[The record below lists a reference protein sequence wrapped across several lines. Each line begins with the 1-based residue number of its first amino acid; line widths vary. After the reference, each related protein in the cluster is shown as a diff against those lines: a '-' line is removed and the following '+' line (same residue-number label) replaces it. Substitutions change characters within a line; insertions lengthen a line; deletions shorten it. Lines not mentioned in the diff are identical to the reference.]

1 MSSSRS
7 GLLLVETDAPWLA
20 PVPHRGKPNEPAYVR
35 HVAERIAGLRGEPLE
50 TVAEATTENFFR
62 LFSRARRSVAAD
74 R

>member
-1 MSSSRS
+1 MLRKRAFDA
-7 GLLLVETDAPWLA
+7 LRTDVLA
-20 PVPHRGKPNEPAYVR
+20 VDA
-35 HVAERIAGLRGEPLE
+35 AEPLE